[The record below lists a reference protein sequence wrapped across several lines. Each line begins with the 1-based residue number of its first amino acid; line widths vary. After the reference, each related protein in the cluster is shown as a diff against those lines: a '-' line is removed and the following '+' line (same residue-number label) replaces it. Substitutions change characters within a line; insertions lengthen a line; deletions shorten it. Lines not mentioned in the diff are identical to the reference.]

1 VKPLRRPSLVWRLFL
16 SYLFVIIL
24 GSITLF
30 FASEMAAPI
39 LLEHHMRDMQE
50 LDNPPTTALLADMDE
65 ELKELYRRALNQSL
79 LWGMV
84 ASALVAIGVSWWVS
98 RQIIA
103 PVRKLEQASRRVAEG
118 RYQERLDTKAPGEIG
133 ELADSFN
140 EMAKTLESIEL
151 KRAEL
156 IGNVA
161 HEFRTPLSGLRGYI
175 EGYKDKVF
183 EPDDVTLE
191 ACLKQLAR
199 LEHLIDDL
207 SLLSRVEAGV
217 ENLSPQPVTAYK
229 LLEQIKESFAPSFA
243 QKGVDLQLVKSLRD
257 DVQTFADPHRTL
269 QILSNLVSNAL
280 RYTPLGGRVALW
292 LSVVGDKLEFHVK
305 DTGQGI
311 SEEDLPHV
319 FTRFFRA
326 DKARSE
332 SGSGI
337 GLTIARYFVEAQG
350 GQIKVESK
358 AGEGAHFYFTLPL
371 VASAITQ
378 TEGTLLLEPARAP
391 DPYAQKL

>member
-1 VKPLRRPSLVWRLFL
+1 VKTLRRPSLVWRLFL
-16 SYLFVIIL
+16 SYVLIIVLASIIFFV
-24 GSITLF
+24 
-30 FASEMAAPI
+30 ASEMAIPI
-39 LLEHHMRDMQE
+39 FLDHHLRDMRE
-50 LDNPPTTALLADMDE
+50 LHNPPDE
-65 ELKELYRRALNQSL
+65 GTINLMVKDLTVGYRRALNQSL
-79 LWGMV
+79 LWGIV
-84 ASALVAIGVSWWVS
+84 ASAILAGGVSWWLTRRV
-98 RQIIA
+98 IK
-103 PVRKLEQASRRVAEG
+103 PVKLLQQASKRIAEG

-133 ELADSFN
+133 ELATSFN
-140 EMAKTLESIEL
+140 EMAGALESVEL

-183 EPDDVTLE
+183 EPDEATLD
-191 ACLKQLAR
+191 ACIKQLAR

-217 ENLSPQPVTAYK
+217 ENLSPQPLNAYK
-229 LLEQIKESFAPSFA
+229 LLEQIKESFTPSFS
-243 QKGVDLQLVKSLRD
+243 QKGVDLQLVKSIRD
-257 DVQTFADPHRTL
+257 DTQTFADPHRTL
-269 QILSNLVSNAL
+269 QILSNLVSNGL

-292 LSVVGDKLEFHVK
+292 LSVAGDKLEFHVK
-305 DTGQGI
+305 DTGPGI

-326 DKARSE
+326 DKSRSE

-350 GQIKVESK
+350 GTIHVESK

-371 VASAITQ
+371 VAHTVAS
-378 TEGTLLLEPARAP
+378 TETPLLLEPPLRES
-391 DPYAQKL
+391 Y

>member
-1 VKPLRRPSLVWRLFL
+1 VKTLRRPSLVWRLFL

-65 ELKELYRRALNQSL
+65 ELQELYRRALNQSL

-140 EMAKTLESIEL
+140 EMAGALETIEL

-217 ENLSPQPVTAYK
+217 ENLSPQPVNAYK
-229 LLEQIKESFAPSFA
+229 LLEQIKESFTPSFA

-292 LSVVGDKLEFHVK
+292 LGVDGDKLEFHVK
-305 DTGQGI
+305 DTGPGI

-378 TEGTLLLEPARAP
+378 TEGTLLLEPSRS
-391 DPYAQKL
+391 

>member
-1 VKPLRRPSLVWRLFL
+1 VKTLRRPSLVWRLFL
-16 SYLFVIIL
+16 SYFLVIAL
-24 GSITLF
+24 GSLTLF

-50 LDNPPTTALLADMDE
+50 MDNPPTSGLLNAMDE
-65 ELKELYRRALNQSL
+65 ELQELYRRAMNQSL
-79 LWGMV
+79 LWGLV
-84 ASALVAIGVSWWVS
+84 ASALVAVGVSWWVS

-103 PVRKLEQASRRVAEG
+103 PVKKLEQASRRVAEG
-118 RYQERLDTKAPGEIG
+118 RYQERLDTRAPGEIG

-183 EPDDVTLE
+183 EPDDATLD
-191 ACLKQLAR
+191 ACIKQLSR

-217 ENLSPQPVTAYK
+217 ENLSPQPVNAYK
-229 LLEQIKESFAPSFA
+229 LLEQIKESFTPSFA
-243 QKGVDLQLVKSLRD
+243 QKGVDLQLVKSIRD
-257 DVQTFADPHRTL
+257 DTQTFADPHRTL
-269 QILSNLVSNAL
+269 QILSNLVSNGL

-292 LSVVGDKLEFHVK
+292 LSVAGDKLEFHVK
-305 DTGQGI
+305 DTGPGI
-311 SEEDLPHV
+311 SEEDLPHI

-326 DKARSE
+326 DKSRSE
-332 SGSGI
+332 RGSGI

-350 GQIKVESK
+350 GTIHVESK
-358 AGEGAHFYFTLPL
+358 VGEGAHFYFTLPL
-371 VASAITQ
+371 VPHTIAQSETP
-378 TEGTLLLEPARAP
+378 LVLEPP
-391 DPYAQKL
+391 LQKSY